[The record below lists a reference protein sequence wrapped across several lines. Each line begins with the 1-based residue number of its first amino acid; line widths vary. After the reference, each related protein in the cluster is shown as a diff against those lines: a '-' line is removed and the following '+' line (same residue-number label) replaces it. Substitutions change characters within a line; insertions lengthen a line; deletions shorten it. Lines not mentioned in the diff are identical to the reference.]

1 MQVPGASKVQYWDSE
16 RYERNK
22 DKLYEQFPDTQVVE
36 MRDADLGNIEEK
48 ESYVIDVPGAGG
60 LRLWDGA
67 KLARNREKLLEQFP
81 EAKIT
86 TARHT
91 DYYGD
96 KLRDIYGRMD
106 ILEQELRGLPAETSV
121 PVANSSAGAVLMPE
135 PGLTE
140 EQKTQRRRRREINEE
155 LTELKRQREDN
166 PVWKSYLQREAHD
179 AEANIRRLEQVSAD
193 LRAKHGKEMA
203 GRPINVFSTA
213 SSAGTPVSYDSDPAY
228 TAAQEALEAAR
239 LYYKDISKTV
249 KAPSKYGGDAKGAMS
264 DFWQG
269 AVDGLPK
276 ALSVANMIRSGLNIH
291 LIDAVK
297 AIQDHEADGEK
308 TNIIN
313 LVENDGIDKADYL
326 NTGQKELVKAFV
338 KKAETDG
345 TFSDR
350 ISKSYQAGQ
359 GAVQSLGFMADFVL
373 AGGVGGGVAN
383 AVTGGVTKAAK
394 AGTNT
399 LAKVGAEALYGT
411 VKALAMTPVMPSSA
425 ANFADGMLQLNDAGS
440 VDVSGKAI
448 ARAAGDVIIEN
459 ISETVGSAPLK
470 IAGIP
475 LQKVRFPDWV
485 KALGNSTVAQSLKQA
500 GYNGFFEEMVE
511 EWTGNALRVMT
522 GVDRDALKNFATVE
536 QQLIT
541 AGSFAPMSL
550 VGIPGSAVRFSV
562 AKKSY
567 ADAGAHLEKIIDA
580 TDEKKRQA
588 IRDAV
593 AATGEAE
600 TPEDLG
606 GKMAD
611 IYRQLVD
618 GGADERKAFTAAL
631 RYTQEAAQYKL
642 QAGAMEEARDVERAA
657 KQLAI
662 NVSVGGENW
671 YHKGRMGENRV
682 RVITDE
688 KGEQFFVVAEENNT
702 LALVDMSGG
711 RRMASAD
718 MVSASVEAGL
728 MKDRD
733 ALLSEYLDGLSFA
746 EKQAAEQERMHTER
760 QEADRQVTQL
770 SEPGMLIPMG
780 TAEDRVDGTVVE
792 WSGGKC
798 IVQMPDGTTQE
809 LSADEVA
816 NRLGVDIHPRTDA
829 EIDEETQN
837 YHKHL
842 SDLKSAANGS
852 VGGKFKMDGLECT
865 LCGVTYNTEPTEGD
879 KPVVIYYKDAQGNS
893 LSASASVDQLEQ
905 IVEEVSAGA
914 AQNATEEEEESA
926 EAQNSGE
933 EAPAQQDT
941 TPRDFRGN
949 PLPLRQ
955 NAVTGEYVVDE
966 DVLWNNDPEAW
977 VRYNDANPSA
987 VITSA
992 EKVESAMDGL
1002 DRKIADIK
1010 AALRKAA
1017 LEGGRQ
1023 DAADKLGGELQ
1034 RLSQRRAVL
1043 EYIRVRQQEKAMI
1056 DEYDDLPPD
1065 ESGNEYV
1072 PVKTSGEKEYMKAT
1086 QRATYED
1093 IYSDESFADAGESYG
1108 FISGRVKNAKRSVEH
1123 AQKALDRVLKDNR
1136 NGRYASAAD
1145 FAAAK
1150 KEASD
1155 ALATA
1160 MAEQEYWAG
1169 VMDIADNEE
1178 AAAKKSASDAAARR
1192 EDERRT
1198 PKSLHELVAD
1208 AFIGYQH
1215 RLNRESFRKE
1225 TGYGDSDMR
1234 KFFQLWARKGQGA
1247 SVYAMAEEIAANDE
1261 LGLVPVDDNGLKDT
1275 RAVVDAI
1282 LDVFASAQSPSDLY
1296 NYTRNANLAR
1306 EEEERRYQDELAER
1320 YAEEER
1326 QEAEAGETGKTGANP
1341 QGHFQYFNGT
1351 LHELISAAK
1360 SKVKGLF
1367 KMVLAPV
1374 STRLESELKAKGVEI
1389 NNEYRHT
1396 IDNNAI
1402 THTLNQH
1409 GSESEEK
1416 RGQIPVTEADFERIP
1431 EVVEN
1436 YDDIKVETGKRGL
1449 ENIVYSKIY
1458 PDGTTIYVEEVR
1470 SGKKELAAV
1479 TMWKKKNPALT
1490 GANRED
1496 TTPIPDLSRASA
1508 SKDTKT
1514 PEESNT
1520 YGRQDEIEDLPSD
1533 GLAERSAEEERS
1545 KEKSNQEEE
1554 TYKLSDKVDE
1564 NGRQFVLNS
1573 EGNISFG
1580 EITQETG
1587 LKSAP
1592 ILLSEGLITNPATND
1607 GYGLVHI
1614 EARHGDQIREAGFKS
1629 VVDFIEAVARNYETI
1644 REGNIR
1650 DGIQTYLIQ
1659 LRDKHNNTL
1668 MVELSG
1674 DGTYWNVNTAGIFK
1688 TSYGAKRKE
1697 VYSRHTTAGQT
1708 AESVEESQDKEQR
1721 STTSSSSMNS
1731 SILSA
1736 SKDTKTPEES
1746 NTYGRLEAEGNRPD
1760 NNGVV
1765 GRSLS
1770 EDETIALIDGMRAH
1784 AEAAQEMELTPE
1796 NWTAQFGENGEVET
1810 PLGKVTMG
1818 ENQYFKLAQQGRK
1831 GKLGMV
1837 KPTLQTPFI
1846 VVEDFREDKSE
1857 KGERFYALVFIKTFR
1872 KENGDR
1878 YYHFTSVTVSKDGR
1892 EVVISNQEESA
1903 NRISKLLQQG
1913 KVAWISS
1920 EFSLHPKAQVE
1931 ESVPLDDSN
1940 KPTMPDN
1947 QSALLGISS
1956 SELPWDNLSASKDTK
1971 TPEESN
1977 TYGRQDEIEDLP
1989 SDEDLAVME
1998 ENRRQEPLKERVRQW
2013 EERLGVK
2020 ITVHTSLDDVKN
2032 KQAREEITE
2041 ADAAVANGAAREKNR
2056 VNGWYNTVTGEVEL
2070 YLPHILSEEEI
2081 DARVMHEVVAHR
2093 GLRELLGTEGFNGLM
2108 EAVWSEV
2115 MSESDRAR
2123 YLKYALAEG
2132 VTDEVRR
2139 AAADEYVA
2147 HLAETISAEGGQ
2159 ESGSAWS
2166 RFVAK
2171 VRELLKSLG
2180 FEMKIT
2186 DTDLRGLL
2194 RDSIARFEVQRREGG
2209 APQKTAEAEN
2219 TPHSAPAPR
2228 GVDAESAESIT
2239 DEIKPIG
2246 KGAFGDI
2253 YDAFKGKVK
2262 EAFDFLLKHKEG
2274 DLLGVFHREDIGDID
2289 LVWGNEDMGLAHILD
2304 KHVGNGK
2311 DFATQEEMFSAIEKN
2326 INKGDFIQDN
2336 KNRYVLSL
2344 DGYRVGIRKDFN
2356 GEKKNWVVTAVDY
2369 NRSKKEKGIATNPT
2383 SASLDVNGPEFA
2395 APNNTSSTGKGSN
2408 SSEESNTPFANDIF
2422 ADTLSNAPEELKG
2435 RITVR
2440 ESSTGDEQEENFVQS
2455 YDIDGKPSGISR
2467 IELFDAKP
2475 SENPTRFVIDGSD
2488 VDAETAEQDK
2498 WESLAVEYHKTHPDV
2513 KLYVGDESGIGFAT
2527 FKDAYEFH
2535 NWANEHQSGAADRQG
2550 NPLNADGTL
2559 KVDVISS
2566 IDKLTD
2572 EDFTNPTRN
2581 VQLPELPKNVDSAIG
2596 ADGKP
2601 VVIKKSIFERNKDR
2615 HADLTAQQS
2624 REILSAALYD
2634 AKLYGQT
2641 QEKSR
2646 PYNWVVIALRD
2657 EGGNNRLVLLEVN
2670 DNKDNVEIVHWHFV
2684 DEKGLEKLKKQAKRE
2699 DGQLLILP
2707 SAKEEAGALSSPTQ
2721 GSYSNENQA
2730 ERNGGELIMLSKGK
2744 VESLSTPA
2752 QSLSSDGKGTNNSE
2766 RNNAASEDKK
2776 ESAKKD
2782 DKDRIEDVGEK
2793 IGGAK
2798 KDKFKEGMKRVQ
2810 EDSARSD
2817 TDLISFI
2824 ASTPISKIFGF
2835 DLAKFREGGVSNEAV
2850 SFVQTVKKFLPA
2862 KPRTQWKLR
2871 RWTSNILSLYR
2882 TSLEALSNW
2891 DSVNGLLNSEAFA
2904 STALKRR
2911 YDAYMAVGGFDGGLN
2926 IGDAELTRLTFGAG
2940 TYDKNGKWIS
2950 HDGYWGVTKAGEYSN
2965 HYPTKEEAV
2974 AALKAFAGEN
2984 AVSSEEDTEIKF
2996 VVYRRTADNSLYIT
3010 PKGKS
3015 ELVIADGFKSAEE
3028 AFKYLKEYNA
3038 ELQERYRTLMDGTK
3052 TELGENRERKGRDYR
3067 AGKDI
3072 GADEFRETFGFRGV
3086 EFGNWMTQAD
3096 RAKALNECY
3105 DALMDLAD
3113 VCGVSPKALSLDGKL
3128 AMAFGARGGGRFNA
3142 HYEPGKVVINMTK
3155 TRGAGSLA
3163 HEWFHAV
3170 DNYFARMG
3178 GANAD
3183 GFATSKQ
3190 GINPGIQK
3198 YRFKSG
3204 EEMYYDGKAK
3214 KYVTKEEYD
3223 AAVAAHSVRKEMAE
3237 AWAHLID
3244 AIAKSDYGKRSRS
3257 YASLHHSNYWNKP
3270 TEMGAR
3276 AFSVWVE
3283 NQLSRRN
3290 AVNDY
3295 LANNPKLLEEALNDD
3310 IKRYSPYPF
3319 NTDADWMDEAFG
3331 NLFSAMEQRTEE
3343 ETGNVA
3349 LFQVLNGALGIKNPA
3364 QRLAYDAV
3372 SQMLS
3377 DAGIPVEE
3385 VSDEAMRQMAEG
3397 AEIKGEALET
3407 VSSQNGYQQTV
3418 ISSASGAKVLKN
3430 LDSLHDSL
3438 ENAEKTEEKTFLGRL
3453 AEALGAK
3460 RHGSNSQY
3468 ATFEAKNGV
3477 IVTIRL
3483 ANHNAATSTFDSH
3496 NEDNGISIVISA
3508 RKNRGINND
3517 GAAHVTEYY
3526 YDAIKLRKAEGKP
3539 LAEIVKSIKQML
3551 HSGEYKDTTGL
3562 AQVEEV
3568 NAENI
3573 PELMT
3578 RSNSPRVRWMN
3589 NYVEAVNLVTGE
3601 SKKEIKRKITAMI
3614 AAAREEAKKLYANV
3628 LSGNFNDVT
3637 LRQINDYIDNA
3648 TNRNRFYRPLSQ
3660 RLPERALLSLSGG
3673 GRAGEVDALFSRI
3686 CESSVPANGRTRA
3699 EARRRI
3705 EAKKEEL
3712 LEGWAKATGN
3722 WHESVADF
3730 TSNTEP
3736 IGHGTD
3742 SDVYMSDDGATVIKA
3757 SKGKF
3762 GNRKFPTD
3770 IDQVPLFN
3778 VVFPRSAYRI
3788 LGYGRVDGKFVK
3800 YLEQPYIDFGTAT
3813 PLMVEERVQ
3822 YMHKLGFEPRNEE
3835 KTVFSNG
3842 EIIVSDLQKSN
3853 IVREAAGNVRG
3864 IDADVKLHTRDIGG
3878 NYTYPPVEADTDI
3891 HDDPQFMTVYHGSG
3905 AKFDKFDSAF
3915 MGTGEGAQAYGWG
3928 HYVTEVESIG
3938 KIYADAST
3946 MINGGSSLFERV
3958 IAYIKKRMRAGSSFE
3973 DARNTIVGK
3982 LESLFGRNAEKAE
3995 YASTGETIER
4005 LKNLSESDI
4014 PQSALYTID
4023 IPEDTGENYLSYDG
4037 RLSEDVVS
4045 PIADKLS
4052 KIGWKRED
4060 DGHLIRLKKGGNVIT
4075 LNSMATG
4082 ADLYAELQEA
4092 FGSDKAASEF
4102 LGSIGYA
4109 GIKYPTN
4116 FRSGGNA
4123 EGTSNY
4129 VIFKDSD
4136 LKIVDRVA
4144 FLRDG
4149 AVVYGAAVGGKIYL
4163 NAERL
4168 NPNTPIHEY
4177 THLWDKACAKSNP
4190 ELWNRGVE
4198 LMKQTSLWKE
4208 VENDPNYA
4216 GLDEEGIAS
4225 EVHARLTGEHG
4236 AELLERLSK
4245 EALEGEG
4252 GILGGLPAVNVIHRL
4267 RGWLSDFWQWVKDT
4281 MAPWSRSEAAKV
4293 SIEDFVNMPIAD
4305 LAKGTRLSENQHTAE
4320 EQLII
4325 DNAMK
4330 DGTYMKA
4337 PNGKLSNLSER
4348 QWVQVRTKS
4357 FKKWFGDWE
4366 KATRIE
4372 KLRKSE
4378 AAKISGDEI
4387 PITEDYK
4394 QNQKN
4399 ALKAGK
4405 SIRATYVNA
4414 DTGKEINLMSGKHG
4428 GLKEILNHDY
4438 KDVEHIQS
4446 IAAIPQ
4452 IIEKGI
4458 YIDTVQNEEKGN
4470 NPSIDAYEYYVCGL
4484 KIGGIDYLV
4493 KAVIGID
4500 DKGNRY
4506 YDHKL
4511 TRIEKGKLLA
4521 ELANQPIAA
4530 QSGLSSE
4537 GTQGDAVGSISAD
4550 GNAES
4555 NKSPL
4560 SGVKDKRLLSILQNN
4575 SSKVV
4580 DENVEPRVVYHGTT
4594 RDEETSRWNEELKSF
4609 DTEHSPFTVF
4619 RRKVDGER
4627 NSGFFFNSE
4636 KDNAYGYGY
4645 NTYDTFLD
4653 LKNPLVIDCKGSSYD
4668 AITFKGE
4675 TRDTYEWARYAEQS
4689 GYDGVVFSNVAD
4701 GTDYGAMSKTS
4712 TDYVAFSPNQIKSAT
4727 DNVGTFDTENDD
4739 IRFSIVTDKKE
4750 IERLNSEPTIK
4761 VYRAMQLRDGKLYPP
4776 MAGKVNGKWQ
4786 QGIAVEDLGKVWE
4799 KADEYP
4805 ELADEKGRFTLNK
4818 GNGTSLKARYNPY
4831 IHTSTTPLNDQFSSA
4846 QSRPELVTVEVEI
4859 PESELTSGYKAEKAK
4874 DNVGKVE
4881 WKAGAVQGQLT
4892 GTRVVI
4898 LSRWDKPVR
4907 IVPESE
4913 VADRI
4918 MEMFDGKDITMPS
4931 NVVTPA
4937 LREELEK
4944 RGVPFVE
4951 TDNQG
4956 RPVEQSED
4964 IEKVNAKFNEQ
4975 LGTLTEK
4982 NADRISLSLGSPS
4995 DLLLSAG
5002 VEDKPMKLY
5011 GNKVMQKMRKHG
5023 FALEELRNLPEAVSN
5038 PIAVFNNYGKD
5049 GNRSILTE
5057 LRTRQG
5063 NILVSVSIGED
5074 ADVDFNIVRSVFGK
5088 RDANVVDWINKGL
5101 ATYIN
5106 KEKALSFLSHQSAPI
5121 AATAA
5126 NAELSTATKVV
5137 ESFVNPSEDIEK
5149 VNAKFNEE
5157 LQKQIEG
5164 NLPDGH
5170 IYQLGKPGETLL
5182 STGVPN
5188 LPIQMSATKL
5198 EEKSSKV
5205 GHNYDLN
5212 EVRDL
5217 VNALQHPL
5225 AVFAYGN
5232 KEKSQNII
5240 VPLQKD
5246 GKNFIVG
5253 LSLSPI
5259 VGGRRL
5265 EINSVRNVFPKDNAE
5280 WLNWITQGK
5289 ALYIDKT
5296 KIQTLIDQQR
5306 TILADVEYLDLDS
5319 VTKVVESFVNP
5330 SEDIE
5335 KVNAKFNGELQKQI
5349 EGTLPNGHIYKIGLP
5364 GAILQSAG
5372 FPNTPIEL
5380 GATRL
5385 AEKAAQRN
5393 HEFEIGDVKDLVKSI
5408 NDPIAVFAY
5417 GDKNK
5422 AQNVIVGLE
5431 RDGKHFVV
5439 GIHFNQKRRGS
5450 EVSDIR
5456 GLFNKDNAEWLNW
5469 ISQGKSLYLNK
5480 AKIQTLIDKQRTNLA
5495 EVEYLDLDSVTKI
5508 VDRFENAN
5516 IGRTIF
5522 SRQKAEEAAVSLG
5535 TEMVDLDRYRSANDA
5550 VREMLE
5556 TSVEKKGLPAV
5567 LGRDGMCGYVLDIF
5581 RAMPEEQRRLVA
5593 ASAVNGFG
5601 GDIVAAMQKDL
5612 ADRAVARD
5620 LTTNI
5625 DKEKALD
5632 YRHLSALRAVTSESP
5647 RLSSA
5652 TEVVD
5657 NSDNPNIPEGNISRD
5672 IWDIAGNAL
5681 EDALGTRG
5689 VEVSLNRNDVMW
5701 IAAQAAFSQERSDI
5715 LAEALRQAVALRLG
5729 RHASQRGYAEEGL
5742 RFSREGGVEDAETR
5756 EVAGAYSRAVN
5767 SVWNRLHESF
5777 VDQYNAINRLV
5788 ETMEKSSGKAAK
5800 AFEDIRLALNQQG
5813 SRALAAMN
5821 EWVRKYNTPMWDAI
5835 KVLMKEKGCDLK
5847 AVERYVMIKHALE
5860 RNEVFARRDARD
5872 YYRAQHDAR
5881 VEAIGRSDDSQAEKD
5896 AAIAREDTRLRRRYA
5911 DIDAGTDIKYLEF
5924 REHDYGGLTGLF
5936 SDYGPDFAPQRKGES
5951 DEDYNRRALAA
5962 RRPMFEKDV
5971 ETGTHLGDGSPVTRK
5986 VADIARIEAEAR
5998 REVAAFESGHADAV
6012 DELWQRINAAT
6023 KATLRHQY
6031 ESNVISRA
6039 QYEEVSGMFE
6049 HYVPLRGFAD
6059 RTAEDLYDYYNSDQG
6074 GSFAPPLLRA
6084 RGRRTE
6090 SESPFG
6096 YIGAM
6101 ASSGIAQDMKNQ
6113 AKLALYYFVSNRK
6126 GNGVISVSQMWFEKS
6141 GEKDAQGR
6149 AVFVPAYPPFSES
6162 LDAETGKKAYE
6173 DWEKMM
6179 QEKAKSGLAFRGKGR
6194 LGLDGVVHI
6203 DKGHEAEHVI
6213 PFKLGGRDLAMYV
6226 NGSPRA
6232 AQAVNGT
6239 LNYDSQSNVII
6250 DTLNQILRT
6259 MAALNTQ
6266 LNPEFWISNF
6276 QRDALFALMAVSVKE
6291 DPGYNRAFR
6300 RNLAKARGV
6309 IGLRRRYNNGT
6320 LGTGR
6325 VEDYYREFVEGGGVT
6340 GYTVVY
6346 DNDYWEKKLREYS
6359 GEDRNVIG
6367 RILGSLDGITD
6378 LGEGIEQMTRFA
6390 AYMTSRERGKDI
6402 REAVADAKELTVNFN
6417 RKGSGRSISLKEAE
6431 RLTDAHGRPL
6441 SKGAQFLV
6449 SALSNMAPYGRS
6461 MIMFFNA
6468 AVQGLNAMVR
6478 LWKKNPGRTAAWAGG
6493 YLLLGAMNAILHALF
6508 GDDDDDY
6515 LDIPDWERRNNLM
6528 LGLGGAYLKW
6538 ALPQEARAFYAAGDI
6553 AVNHALGHSPHKSL
6567 LGETFAAMVDVMP
6580 VELTEGAAGL
6590 APSAVRPIVD
6600 IWVNRDF
6607 TGARVYN
6614 ENRFLSED
6622 ARKGLPEYRSAL
6634 PNTPKTYVAL
6644 SQALNWLSGGDSYS
6658 AGAVNIN
6665 PNKVEHLVSGYSG
6678 GVGTTANKTLHLL
6691 LDVAGG
6697 DFSVRNTPFLRRVV
6711 TIPDER
6717 YGNAHT
6723 AELFYYY
6730 KGIADDTRRQMK
6742 EAMKAGDA
6750 DKYGRLAGSS
6760 EAEVMN
6766 IYETFRKQ
6774 LEWYGDELKA
6784 TDDKEERRML
6794 TRERDALRDEM
6805 TRQITELK

>member
-1 MQVPGASKVQYWDSE
+1 MQDNRRYAVQVPGASKVQYWDSE

-399 LAKVGAEALYGT
+399 LAKVGAEALYCT

-1554 TYKLSDKVDE
+1554 TYKLSDEVDE

-1831 GKLGMV
+1831 GKLRMV
-1837 KPTLQTPFI
+1837 KQTLQTPFI

-1892 EVVISNQEESA
+1892 EVVISNQEKSA

-1940 KPTMPDN
+1940 KPTMPDS

-2093 GLRELLGTEGFNGLM
+2093 GLRELLGTE
-2108 EAVWSEV
+2108 
-2115 MSESDRAR
+2115 
-2123 YLKYALAEG
+2123 
-2132 VTDEVRR
+2132 
-2139 AAADEYVA
+2139 
-2147 HLAETISAEGGQ
+2147 
-2159 ESGSAWS
+2159 
-2166 RFVAK
+2166 
-2171 VRELLKSLG
+2171 
-2180 FEMKIT
+2180 MKIT
-2186 DTDLRGLL
+2186 DTDRRGLL

-2228 GVDAESAESIT
+2228 GVDEESAESIT

-2344 DGYRVGIRKDFN
+2344 DEYRVGIRKDFN

-2641 QEKSR
+2641 QAKSR

-2950 HDGYWGVTKAGEYSN
+2950 HDGYWGVTKAGKYSA

-2984 AVSSEEDTEIKF
+2984 AISSEKGKEKEIKF

-3015 ELVIADGFKSAEE
+3015 ELVIADGFKSAED
-3028 AFKYLKEYNA
+3028 AFKYLKEHNE

-3052 TELGENRERKGRDYR
+3052 TEFGENRERKGRDYR

-3128 AMAFGARGGGRFNA
+3128 AMAFGARGGGQFNA

-3244 AIAKSDYGKRSRS
+3244 AIAKSDYGTRSRS

-3283 NQLSRRN
+3283 NQLSKRN

-3295 LANNPKLLEEALNDD
+3295 LANNPKLLEEALSDD
-3310 IKRYSPYPF
+3310 TKKYSPYPF

-3331 NLFSAMEQRTEE
+3331 NLFSTMEERTDEN
-3343 ETGNVA
+3343 TGNVA
-3349 LFQVLNGALGIKNPA
+3349 LFQVLNEALGIKDPA
-3364 QRLAYDAV
+3364 QQLAFDVV

-3377 DAGIPVEE
+3377 DAGIPVEQ
-3385 VSDEAMRQMAEG
+3385 VSNETMRQMAEG
-3397 AEIKGEALET
+3397 TESTQLMVKLNSLIKAANAIRGWLANNMRGKSFTIELPEYTQKMIRREMGRNFDTHLITANSIVHAKKNHGENGQKLTKSSIPLKDEDFTLAPYIMTAPDRIVRGSEDITGRESIRFEKTLSNGVVIVVEKEQKNSPNDMETITMWAE
-3407 VSSQNGYQQTV
+3407 SSSSNVADAHSKRMSPTIDVPGV
-3418 ISSASGAKVLKN
+3418 IISSDDVAKIIK
-3430 LDSLHDSL
+3430 DA
-3438 ENAEKTEEKTFLGRL
+3438 ENAI
-3453 AEALGAK
+3453 A
-3460 RHGSNSQY
+3460 S
-3468 ATFEAKNGV
+3468 
-3477 IVTIRL
+3477 
-3483 ANHNAATSTFDSH
+3483 D
-3496 NEDNGISIVISA
+3496 NEMQ
-3508 RKNRGINND
+3508 
-3517 GAAHVTEYY
+3517 
-3526 YDAIKLRKAEGKP
+3526 L
-3539 LAEIVKSIKQML
+3539 
-3551 HSGEYKDTTGL
+3551 
-3562 AQVEEV
+3562 
-3568 NAENI
+3568 
-3573 PELMT
+3573 
-3578 RSNSPRVRWMN
+3578 
-3589 NYVEAVNLVTGE
+3589 
-3601 SKKEIKRKITAMI
+3601 
-3614 AAAREEAKKLYANV
+3614 
-3628 LSGNFNDVT
+3628 
-3637 LRQINDYIDNA
+3637 
-3648 TNRNRFYRPLSQ
+3648 
-3660 RLPERALLSLSGG
+3660 
-3673 GRAGEVDALFSRI
+3673 
-3686 CESSVPANGRTRA
+3686 
-3699 EARRRI
+3699 
-3705 EAKKEEL
+3705 
-3712 LEGWAKATGN
+3712 
-3722 WHESVADF
+3722 
-3730 TSNTEP
+3730 
-3736 IGHGTD
+3736 
-3742 SDVYMSDDGATVIKA
+3742 
-3757 SKGKF
+3757 
-3762 GNRKFPTD
+3762 
-3770 IDQVPLFN
+3770 
-3778 VVFPRSAYRI
+3778 
-3788 LGYGRVDGKFVK
+3788 
-3800 YLEQPYIDFGTAT
+3800 
-3813 PLMVEERVQ
+3813 
-3822 YMHKLGFEPRNEE
+3822 
-3835 KTVFSNG
+3835 
-3842 EIIVSDLQKSN
+3842 
-3853 IVREAAGNVRG
+3853 
-3864 IDADVKLHTRDIGG
+3864 
-3878 NYTYPPVEADTDI
+3878 
-3891 HDDPQFMTVYHGSG
+3891 MTVYHGSG

-3973 DARNTIVGK
+3973 EARNTIVGK

-4580 DENVEPRVVYHGTT
+4580 DENGEPRVVYHGTT

-4892 GTRVVI
+4892 GTREVI
-4898 LSRWDKPVR
+4898 LSRWDKPVC

-5002 VEDKPMKLY
+5002 VKDKPMKLY

-5049 GNRSILTE
+5049 GNHSILTE

-5170 IYQLGKPGETLL
+5170 IYQLGKLGETLL

-5567 LGRDGMCGYVLDIF
+5567 LGRDGMRGYVLDIF

-5756 EVAGAYSRAVN
+5756 GVAGAYSRAVN